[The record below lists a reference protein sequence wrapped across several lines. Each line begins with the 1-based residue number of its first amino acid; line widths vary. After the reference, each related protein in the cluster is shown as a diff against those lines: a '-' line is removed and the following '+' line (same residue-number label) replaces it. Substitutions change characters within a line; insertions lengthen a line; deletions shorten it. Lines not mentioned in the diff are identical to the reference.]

1 MNPARPRHTA
11 QLSRSL
17 FSSKRYVQRFKEA
30 ILRKSTHGSHCS
42 QDFLHSGLGFFDGS
56 LSFLHG
62 SLGLKGSLFFFL
74 SWGSCGHFLIS
85 CSFLVFFFFFRMG
98 VPPVTSPTLIDPPVI
113 SATLIA
119 SSA

>member
-42 QDFLHSGLGFFDGS
+42 QDFLHSGLGFFDGR

-62 SLGLKGSLFFFL
+62 SLGLNGSLFFFL
-74 SWGSCGHFLIS
+74 SWGPCSHFLFCSS
-85 CSFLVFFFFFRMG
+85 CFIVFFFFRMG
-98 VPPVTSPTLIDPPVI
+98 VLPVI
-113 SATLIA
+113 SATLVDSPVTSPALIT